1 MFAAVLHR
9 TEGTH
14 SLLPYLAEP
23 LQYAVAALSGADAAR
38 VSRVSVTG
46 DAWLT
51 RTADSAQSPVSCK
64 QCQDI
69 PGGPC

>member
-9 TEGTH
+9 TEDTH

-38 VSRVSVTG
+38 VNVTG

-51 RTADSAQSPVSCK
+51 RTADSAQSPASCK